1 MNTTQL
7 ECFLAVAEFLNFSRA
22 AQTVQITQPAV
33 THQIHA
39 LEKEL
44 GVPLFNRSSKNV
56 ELTQAGLIFIPDAER
71 ILQTANSAR
80 SRLNEQSGESPVPLD
95 IGCRNTLELKLLP
108 PALRQLS
115 QEFPRLQPS
124 IKLLPFH
131 SIDNLM
137 QNGAIQLMF
146 GFQDP
151 RRPKNKALGTFRE
164 LAKCPITCVCSKT
177 HPLAA
182 YDHLTEAQLDGP
194 LILFKPNKEPHDVL
208 LLQNR
213 LAGKRRHSQLLFG
226 DGYETVMTLVRSGVG
241 FCLFPKLPNVMEP
254 DLRYLP
260 VEGYGEI
267 SFGVFYRS
275 PITSMVVKR
284 FLQLMKENFSIDA
297 K

>member
-56 ELTQAGLIFIPDAER
+56 ELTQAGLLFIPDAER

-80 SRLNEQSGESPVPLD
+80 IRLNEQNGESPVPLD
-95 IGCRNTLELKLLP
+95 IGCRNTLELNLLP
-108 PALRQLS
+108 PVLHQLS
-115 QEFPRLQPS
+115 KEFKRLQPS

-146 GFQDP
+146 GFQEP
-151 RRPKNKALGTFRE
+151 RRPKNQALGTFHE

-182 YDHLTEAQLDGP
+182 CSHLTEDQLTGP

-208 LLQNR
+208 QLQNR
-213 LAGKRRHSQLLFG
+213 LAGKRRHSQLYFG
-226 DGYETVMTLVRSGVG
+226 DGYETVMTLVRSGIG
-241 FCLFPKLPNVMEP
+241 FCLFPRLPNTAEP
-254 DLRYLP
+254 GLRYLP

-267 SFGVFYRS
+267 SFGIFYRS
-275 PITSMVVKR
+275 PVTRMVVKR
-284 FLQLMKENFSIDA
+284 FLQLIKESISLDA